1 MGKETVLAS
10 LVNAWARSRGST
22 ERTALQSVGWI
33 DASSV
38 YGDSIKFDLFMNTVT
53 QAHSGTRTGAP
64 LFDAINNIHTNNTK
78 RTTIEIR
85 YQSIT
90 AIQGTQ
96 QNPGFFAPPNAYINI
111 EIDWEALRV
120 KWSGAMFTGTL
131 SGNAIFQ
138 GNEPINALGSTIEM
152 QSWSPDAG
160 RGNPIGHTQFVYLET
175 GPDRKL
181 VKLPLFLLTG
191 TISGVWGGGS
201 RNMASYAITTDD
213 GIIATATP
221 TPPAETPTE
230 TVSGIKISELNAATS
245 LTDTDL
251 FVLSRDD
258 PAGAPYDKSLNITK
272 TKLIESITPEMPA
285 PVFLETKKEILNA
298 SNVPTAEEVDLTEAA
313 NGGIPQNS
321 KSAILE
327 AYWDVSGPDGGGS
340 VYLYMGP
347 DATPSL
353 VLANIRSA
361 GTADAISACNQG
373 ICPIADGKIYFK
385 TSGPFEGGVVVVNII
400 GYYT

>member
-1 MGKETVLAS
+1 MGKQTVLAS
-10 LVNAWARSRGST
+10 LVDVWARSSGST
-22 ERTALQSVGWI
+22 ERAIVQSVGWI

-64 LFDAINNIHTNNTK
+64 LFEAINNIHTNNTK
-78 RTTIEIR
+78 WTTI
-85 YQSIT
+85 SIEST
-90 AIQGTQ
+90 GGDSNSGKT
-96 QNPGFFAPPNAYINI
+96 AYILI

-120 KWSGAMFTGTL
+120 KWSGGLFMAVPSNPRSTR
-131 SGNAIFQ
+131 NCIFQ
-138 GNEPINALGSTIEM
+138 GDESIDALGSRIEM
-152 QSWSPDAG
+152 QSWSRDSRVT
-160 RGNPIGHTQFVYLET
+160 RGNPIGYSPFVYLQT
-175 GPDRKL
+175 GPGRKL
-181 VKLPLFLLTG
+181 VQLPLFILSGSTG
-191 TISGVWGGGS
+191 SFGGAAFGRNIST
-201 RNMASYAITTDD
+201 YAITTDD

-245 LTDTDL
+245 LNNDDL

-347 DATPSL
+347 DATTSL
-353 VLANIRSA
+353 VLANIRAA
-361 GTADAISACNQG
+361 GAGDAISACNQG

-385 TSGPFEGGVVVVNII
+385 TSGSFVGGVVVVNII